1 MEAFLHEPEA
11 EEAGRDMGI
20 GVPGTGELMVT
31 IGAAPL
37 AHKRTM
43 KNSHVSQFKGL
54 GVSEVT
60 YHTSSFISN
69 ACPNQEEN

>member
-1 MEAFLHEPEA
+1 
-11 EEAGRDMGI
+11 MGI
-20 GVPGTGELMVT
+20 GTPGTGELM
-31 IGAAPL
+31 GALGSAPL
-37 AHKRTM
+37 AQKRTL

-69 ACPNQEEN
+69 ACPNQEENSSS